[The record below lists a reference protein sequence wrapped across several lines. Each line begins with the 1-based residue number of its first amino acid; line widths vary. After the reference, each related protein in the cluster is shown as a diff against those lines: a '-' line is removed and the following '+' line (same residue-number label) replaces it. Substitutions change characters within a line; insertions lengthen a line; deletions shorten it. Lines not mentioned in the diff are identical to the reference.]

1 VDRNLLPLAVI
12 AVALTLC
19 VDAARADFK
28 SFILGDAPSAHS
40 AEDGMLDRVSRSCLG
55 CHDGARAKYVGIETR
70 DTVAGAGFGRR
81 NHPVGIHYDAA
92 VARDPGGLN
101 PRATLHPAIQLVD
114 GRLSCVSCHEQKT
127 EPVRVASTEAI
138 QPADLC
144 TSTKNKVLGPGDRQL
159 CLACHVK

>member
-40 AEDGMLDRVSRSCLG
+40 AEDGMLDRVSRSC
-55 CHDGARAKYVGIETR
+55 
-70 DTVAGAGFGRR
+70 